1 MFRIISRDRKTMFTS
16 LVVLR
21 LIVTMTPILNS
32 KCDINSRITPIK
44 GLREDFCTNC
54 TRSSRLEYLT
64 LALCSI
70 FNRFIYIYI
79 YKYLGRNHRNNM
91 KIASDLK
98 LEHEIF
104 DRINCCRDNSI
115 RCLRKIAPVTK
126 INYATC
132 ELLYYAC
139 KVEVVRIYY
148 AVVFSVSTQWKDI
161 K

>member
-1 MFRIISRDRKTMFTS
+1 
-16 LVVLR
+16 
-21 LIVTMTPILNS
+21 
-32 KCDINSRITPIK
+32 
-44 GLREDFCTNC
+44 
-54 TRSSRLEYLT
+54 
-64 LALCSI
+64 
-70 FNRFIYIYI
+70 
-79 YKYLGRNHRNNM
+79 M

-161 K
+161 KWHGLYKIINVIELSNLIDFNFLFTFDILFSL